1 MEGLEKYRGMKIL
14 IVDDEEDMCILL
26 KRLFERQGL
35 TAMMAMDGDSALD
48 QFRKDEPDAVV
59 LDILMPRMDGRE
71 VMLRMRRM
79 NPEIPVIF
87 MTALAGVPGAVDAMK
102 AGAFDYVAKPFETSE
117 ILEVLSRAL
126 DERLMRRKYQSLQQP
141 ERTVQKDLLLDTMGT
156 SDVVVELAATV
167 RRIARTQFDVLIAG
181 EAGTGKALAAQA
193 VHEGSERAGKSF
205 VTLACDALNES
216 VMERELFGYERGAFP
231 EATDSQSGKLETA
244 HGGTLFF
251 DEISAFPLRL
261 QARLLRVLQTKGVQ
275 RLGSEVPI
283 PIDVRIV
290 ASSSKDLHDLIE
302 QKKFR
307 ADLFYRLN
315 EYGLH
320 VPSLRERK
328 TDIPY
333 LASRCLMQ
341 YNKEL
346 DKSIGGFTP
355 KALEKMLA
363 YNWPGNVAQLRSVVR
378 RAVLFAEDFI
388 TAEQLDLEVDAE
400 KRTRAVMAMA
410 EIDENDIEHGIP
422 LKDHVKKHTAHV
434 ERQILLETLKRTG
447 WNKAKA
453 ARILQIDYKT
463 MQTKVKEY
471 RLTDPQQ
478 G

>member
-1 MEGLEKYRGMKIL
+1 MEGLDKYRGMKIL

-35 TAMMAMDGDSALD
+35 SAMMAMGGDSALD
-48 QFRKDEPDAVV
+48 QFRKEEPDAVV

-102 AGAFDYVAKPFETSE
+102 AGAFDYVSKPFETSE

-126 DERLMRRKYQSLQQP
+126 DERLMRRKYQALKP
-141 ERTVQKDLLLDTMGT
+141 ERAAQQDMLLQTMGT
-156 SDVVVELAATV
+156 SDVIVELAATV
-167 RRIARTQFDVLIAG
+167 RRIARTQFDIMITG
-181 EAGTGKALAAQA
+181 EPGTGKALAAQA
-193 VHEGSERAGKSF
+193 VHDGSDRTGKPF
-205 VTLACDALNES
+205 VAIACDALNEL
-216 VMERELFGYERGAFP
+216 VMERELFGFERGAFP
-231 EATDSQSGKLETA
+231 EAVDSQAGKFEAA
-244 HGGTLFF
+244 HGGTLFL

-261 QARLLRVLQTKGVQ
+261 QARLLHVLQTKGVQ
-275 RLGSEVPI
+275 RLGSEIPI
-283 PIDVRIV
+283 PVNVRLVI
-290 ASSSKDLHDLIE
+290 SSSKDLHELIE
-302 QKKFR
+302 HKKFR

-315 EYGLH
+315 EFCLH

-333 LASRCLMQ
+333 LSSRCLKQ
-341 YNKEL
+341 YNKEM
-346 DKSIGGFTP
+346 DKNVGGFTP

-378 RAVLFAEDFI
+378 RSVLFSEDFV
-388 TAEQLDLEVDAE
+388 TAEQLDLEMDAE
-400 KRTRAVMAMA
+400 KRARATMAMT
-410 EIDENDIEHGIP
+410 EIDENDIEQGIP
-422 LKDHVKKHTAHV
+422 LKDHVKKHTAQV
-434 ERQILLETLKRTG
+434 ERQILIETLKRTG

-453 ARILQIDYKT
+453 ARILKIDYKT
-463 MQTKVKEY
+463 MQTKVKDY
-471 RLTDPQQ
+471 RLHDPQ

>member
-35 TAMMAMDGDSALD
+35 TAMMAMDGDAALD

-126 DERLMRRKYQSLQQP
+126 DERLMRRKYQTLQP

-167 RRIARTQFDVLIAG
+167 RRIAHTQFDVLVTG

-193 VHEGSERAGKSF
+193 VHEGSERAGQPFLSI
-205 VTLACDALNES
+205 ACDALNETLL
-216 VMERELFGYERGAFP
+216 ERELFGYERGAFH
-231 EATDSQSGKLETA
+231 EAADSQAGKFEAA
-244 HGGTLFF
+244 HGGTLFL
-251 DEISAFPLRL
+251 DEISAFPIRL

-275 RLGSEVPI
+275 RLGSDVPI

-290 ASSSKDLHDLIE
+290 VSTSKDLHDLIE

-315 EYGLH
+315 EFGLH

-333 LASRCLMQ
+333 LASRSLRQ
-341 YNKEL
+341 YNKDL
-346 DKSIGGFTP
+346 DKTIGGFTP

-400 KRTRAVMAMA
+400 KRSRAAFAMA
-410 EIDENDIEHGIP
+410 EIDGSDIEHGVP